1 MDLLVRWLVS
11 CGFILCSSKRKKL
24 KFIILLVISG
34 THYFLLA
41 VNFKQGLYVYGVAG
55 TPVCGL
61 PASQSGEPE
70 YQ

>member
-1 MDLLVRWLVS
+1 MRWLVS
-11 CGFILCSSKRKKL
+11 CGFILCSSKRKKKL

-34 THYFLLA
+34 THYCMLA

-61 PASQSGEPE
+61 SASHPGNSGEPE

>member
-1 MDLLVRWLVS
+1 MVS
-11 CGFILCSSKRKKL
+11 ILWIYFMLFKEKKKL

-34 THYFLLA
+34 THNCMLA

-61 PASQSGEPE
+61 SASHPGNSGEPE

>member
-11 CGFILCSSKRKKL
+11 CGLIKKL

-34 THYFLLA
+34 THYCMLA

-61 PASQSGEPE
+61 SASHPGNSGEPE

>member
-1 MDLLVRWLVS
+1 ML
-11 CGFILCSSKRKKL
+11 FKEEKKL

-34 THYFLLA
+34 THYCMLA

-61 PASQSGEPE
+61 SASHPGNSG
-70 YQ
+70 